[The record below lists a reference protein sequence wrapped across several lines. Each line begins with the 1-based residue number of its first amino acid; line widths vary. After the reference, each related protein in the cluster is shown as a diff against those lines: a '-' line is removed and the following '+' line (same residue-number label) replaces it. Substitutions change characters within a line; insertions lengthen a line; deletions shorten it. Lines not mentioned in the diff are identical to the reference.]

1 MPNSSKVF
9 FLLLLTISAL
19 CGEVVERREINGV
32 DYHVAIA
39 SPENIQILWKDQN
52 GKKLETFSRAR
63 AFLEK
68 QGREPLVLMNGG
80 IFEPGRIPSGVLIQD
95 GKELCPLNL
104 KNGKGNFFLKPNGVF
119 YLLENGSGIVES
131 SRFSGVRKSEKS
143 IVGAVQSGPLLL
155 DQGKIHH
162 AFNKESRSQLHRNG
176 VGVRKDGMVV
186 FLMSD
191 FKSSKYPNL
200 YAFAEAFKTLGCES
214 ALFLDGDLS
223 QMRTGKAMQAS
234 RGRFASMIAIVEAIE
249 AKSE

>member
-19 CGEVVERREINGV
+19 RGEVVERREINGV

-52 GKKLETFSRAR
+52 GKKLETFSRAS
-63 AFLEK
+63 AFLKK

-80 IFEPGRIPSGVLIQD
+80 IFERRKIPSGILIQN

-104 KNGKGNFFLKPNGVF
+104 KKGKGNFFLKPNGVF

-131 SRFSGVRKSEKS
+131 SRFDGVRKEEKS

-162 AFNKESRSQLHRNG
+162 AFNKGSRSRLRRNG
-176 VGVRKDGMVV
+176 VGVKKDGTVV

-191 FKSSKYPNL
+191 YRSPKDPNL
-200 YAFAEAFKTLGCES
+200 YGFAQAFKTLGCES
-214 ALFLDGDLS
+214 ALFLDGTIS
-223 QMRTGKAMQAS
+223 QMRTGKDMQTS
-234 RGRFASMIAIVEAIE
+234 GGRFASMIAIVEA
-249 AKSE
+249 KSE